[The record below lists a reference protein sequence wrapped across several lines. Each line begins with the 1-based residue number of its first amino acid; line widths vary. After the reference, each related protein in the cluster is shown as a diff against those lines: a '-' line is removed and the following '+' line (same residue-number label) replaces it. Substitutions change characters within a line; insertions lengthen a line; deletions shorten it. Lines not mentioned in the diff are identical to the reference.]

1 MKNILL
7 SYSLASVFQNQALG
21 ADHPNPFFR
30 GGKSVEIRS
39 GAALLTDPV
48 FPPVTRSQDRSVP
61 ADDPSIF
68 IVREGDAE
76 EILRRL
82 DRHPLPGQARV
93 RRSENRPFV
102 ADYPGVLFAPRFDV
116 VEVVRRP
123 AGLSLPGAASVIGV
137 KDRPLRADDP
147 AAFFVDEFY
156 VNQFFPRAAL
166 LPLAP
171 TTQPCFLSGKAT
183 L

>member
-93 RRSENRPFV
+93 RRSENRP
-102 ADYPGVLFAPRFDV
+102 
-116 VEVVRRP
+116 
-123 AGLSLPGAASVIGV
+123 
-137 KDRPLRADDP
+137 LRADYP

-166 LPLAP
+166 LPPPGLPAVFGVQDPAGVADNP
-171 TTQPCFLSGKAT
+171 TLLLVRKGYAVKRRHVVFFRPWRHG
-183 L
+183 

>member
-1 MKNILL
+1 
-7 SYSLASVFQNQALG
+7 SLAGIFQTQALG

-30 GGKSVEIRS
+30 GGKSVKIRS
-39 GAALLTDPV
+39 SAALLTDPV
-48 FPPVTRSQDRSVP
+48 FPSVTRSQDRSIP

-76 EILRRL
+76 EILRCL
-82 DRHPLPGQARV
+82 DRHPFPGQARV

-123 AGLSLPGAASVIGV
+123 TGLSLPGAASVISV

-147 AAFFVDEFY
+147 AALVVDEFY
-156 VNQFFPRAAL
+156 VDQFLPRAAF
-166 LPLAP
+166 LPPPGLPA
-171 TTQPCFLSGKAT
+171 
-183 L
+183 

>member
-48 FPPVTRSQDRSVP
+48 FPPVTRSQDRS
-61 ADDPSIF
+61 
-68 IVREGDAE
+68 
-76 EILRRL
+76 
-82 DRHPLPGQARV
+82 
-93 RRSENRPFV
+93 
-102 ADYPGVLFAPRFDV
+102 
-116 VEVVRRP
+116 
-123 AGLSLPGAASVIGV
+123 
-137 KDRPLRADDP
+137 LRADDP

-166 LPLAP
+166 LPPPGLPAVFGVQDPAGVADNP
-171 TTQPCFLSGKAT
+171 TLLLVLKGYAVKRLHVVFFRPWRHG
-183 L
+183 